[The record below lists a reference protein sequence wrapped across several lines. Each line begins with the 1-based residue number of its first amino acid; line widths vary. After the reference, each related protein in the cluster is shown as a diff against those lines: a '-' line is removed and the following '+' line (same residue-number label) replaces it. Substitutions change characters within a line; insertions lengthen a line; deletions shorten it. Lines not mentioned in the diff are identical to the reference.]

1 MEILVS
7 LTQGQ
12 SLPYR
17 KMVLA
22 PRDGMVMA
30 TTAFRPQSIQK
41 MSFQKM
47 AHARPGITQKEIIVL
62 NHKIFRE
69 VCTPLQ
75 HIIYPASVSK

>member
-1 MEILVS
+1 MF
-7 LTQGQ
+7 LTPGQ
-12 SLPYR
+12 SPSYR

-22 PRDGMVMA
+22 LQDGIPKV
-30 TTAFRPQSIQK
+30 TIAFRPQSIQK

-62 NHKIFRE
+62 NHKIFR